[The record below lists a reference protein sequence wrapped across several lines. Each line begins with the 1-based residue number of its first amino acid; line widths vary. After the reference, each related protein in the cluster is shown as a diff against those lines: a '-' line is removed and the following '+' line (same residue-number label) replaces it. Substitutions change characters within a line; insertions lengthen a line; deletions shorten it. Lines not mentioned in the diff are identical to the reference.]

1 MYCKNCGNEI
11 ADSSK
16 FCSHC
21 GQLVEPETSVPDN
34 APAAAQRHEAVQTG
48 ADKNEENIGSASKKP
63 MFEEFQWN
71 VDDYPGRRKYE
82 KTEDVDFDWNA
93 NPQDI
98 PDTVTGQSA
107 VQQNDAAIERKTAE
121 QIRTVQNY
129 ASAGKT
135 DAASGIGKAEE
146 EQKPLSAADRIDKFY
161 TFNRKNEEFQ
171 QLLNREYEKVKSGN
185 PIRQELSEA
194 EKIADRRFEA
204 KPEDPSMDAFL
215 EKEGIVK
222 PYQPKAFESDVLQR
236 IEAQEAEKEAK
247 RLEEEARLAA
257 IEAAKKEAEA
267 EAKRKAEEEA
277 RLAAEEAERQRV
289 AEEARR
295 AEEAKIAAAEE
306 ARRKA
311 EEEAAR
317 LAEIARRNAEE
328 EARRAEEARVKAAE
342 EARLREEEAARL
354 AAEEEARRKA
364 EAEAKVKAAEEAR
377 LKAEADLRA
386 AQEAAKIRAQQE
398 ARMAAEAEARFKA
411 QQEKRQL
418 EAIEAQKRLEAQR
431 KKLEE
436 EANQAVAEEEVRRVI
451 EQTTRMRDEEA
462 AKIRATVAAMR
473 EGIDQIREDAVS
485 REVTEAHQATKNQI
499 DEMTKARSS
508 FFAEL
513 EEADGQNA
521 PIEAEAVNTPEVT
534 FAEAPAAEIPA
545 VDIPAEQPA
554 ADFVQTD
561 IFAEKE
567 RTEDN
572 VTGRDTLFSESEFF
586 HTRTVDKAAIMAGLN
601 EDTIIANKRTTAA
614 PASDEEFFN
623 SLDAAAAQPT
633 APEGSIFDNAAPA
646 AGMAAFGAGAAD
658 MAAQQE
664 AQPIDFRT
672 DMESAPAADSAD
684 DLLTQFEN
692 ISIDDLSQF
701 EQPQEGQPEAQQA
714 VVEEF
719 RMSDTIQAGS
729 LGDQFRTEQGAALN
743 DTVVMPHNDSFSQM
757 PAANDFD
764 NYGNEE
770 AANYIRQQQEQ
781 QSSAASMNEFYG
793 DGFYD
798 EEDESQISKKELKR
812 RAKEQKRLER
822 ERAKE
827 EKILAK
833 RDAEFDNETSDEV
846 EEYEK
851 KGAKGRLV
859 LKIILVILIVIL
871 AVEVIGM
878 AIRFIAP
885 QSGAATFIDNQLNKV
900 IRLITGDAADGS
912 QADGT
917 VYSAGTM
924 QITVT
929 DPDSGTDI
937 TIV

>member
-34 APAAAQRHEAVQTG
+34 APAAAQRHKAVQTG

-93 NPQDI
+93 KPQDI
-98 PDTVTGQSA
+98 PDTVTGQPA

-194 EKIADRRFEA
+194 EKLADRRFEA

-534 FAEAPAAEIPA
+534 FAEAPAEEITA

-623 SLDAAAAQPT
+623 SLDEAAAQPT

-798 EEDESQISKKELKR
+798 EEDESQLSKKELKR

-846 EEYEK
+846 EEYEA

>member
-34 APAAAQRHEAVQTG
+34 APAAAQRHKAVQTG

-93 NPQDI
+93 KPQDI
-98 PDTVTGQSA
+98 PDTVTGQPA

-194 EKIADRRFEA
+194 EKLADRRFEA

-567 RTEDN
+567 ITEDN

-729 LGDQFRTEQGAALN
+729 LGDQFRTEQGVALN

-798 EEDESQISKKELKR
+798 GEDESQLSKKELKR

-846 EEYEK
+846 EEYEG

>member
-34 APAAAQRHEAVQTG
+34 APAAAQRHKAVQTG

-93 NPQDI
+93 KPQDI
-98 PDTVTGQSA
+98 PDTVTGQPA

-194 EKIADRRFEA
+194 EKLADRRFEA

-567 RTEDN
+567 ITEDN

-798 EEDESQISKKELKR
+798 EEDESQLSKKELKR

-846 EEYEK
+846 EEYEE

-859 LKIILVILIVIL
+859 LKVILVILIVIL

>member
-1 MYCKNCGNEI
+1 M
-11 ADSSK
+11 
-16 FCSHC
+16 
-21 GQLVEPETSVPDN
+21 
-34 APAAAQRHEAVQTG
+34 
-48 ADKNEENIGSASKKP
+48 
-63 MFEEFQWN
+63 
-71 VDDYPGRRKYE
+71 
-82 KTEDVDFDWNA
+82 
-93 NPQDI
+93 
-98 PDTVTGQSA
+98 
-107 VQQNDAAIERKTAE
+107 
-121 QIRTVQNY
+121 
-129 ASAGKT
+129 
-135 DAASGIGKAEE
+135 
-146 EQKPLSAADRIDKFY
+146 
-161 TFNRKNEEFQ
+161 
-171 QLLNREYEKVKSGN
+171 
-185 PIRQELSEA
+185 
-194 EKIADRRFEA
+194 
-204 KPEDPSMDAFL
+204 
-215 EKEGIVK
+215 
-222 PYQPKAFESDVLQR
+222 
-236 IEAQEAEKEAK
+236 
-247 RLEEEARLAA
+247 
-257 IEAAKKEAEA
+257 
-267 EAKRKAEEEA
+267 
-277 RLAAEEAERQRV
+277 
-289 AEEARR
+289 
-295 AEEAKIAAAEE
+295 
-306 ARRKA
+306 
-311 EEEAAR
+311 
-317 LAEIARRNAEE
+317 
-328 EARRAEEARVKAAE
+328 
-342 EARLREEEAARL
+342 
-354 AAEEEARRKA
+354 
-364 EAEAKVKAAEEAR
+364 
-377 LKAEADLRA
+377 
-386 AQEAAKIRAQQE
+386 
-398 ARMAAEAEARFKA
+398 
-411 QQEKRQL
+411 
-418 EAIEAQKRLEAQR
+418 
-431 KKLEE
+431 
-436 EANQAVAEEEVRRVI
+436 
-451 EQTTRMRDEEA
+451 
-462 AKIRATVAAMR
+462 
-473 EGIDQIREDAVS
+473 
-485 REVTEAHQATKNQI
+485 
-499 DEMTKARSS
+499 
-508 FFAEL
+508 
-513 EEADGQNA
+513 
-521 PIEAEAVNTPEVT
+521 T

-757 PAANDFD
+757 TAANDFD

-781 QSSAASMNEFYG
+781 QSSAAGMNEFYG

-798 EEDESQISKKELKR
+798 EEDESQLSKKELKR

>member
-34 APAAAQRHEAVQTG
+34 APAAAQRHKAVQTG

-93 NPQDI
+93 KPQDI
-98 PDTVTGQSA
+98 PDTVTGQPA

-194 EKIADRRFEA
+194 EKLADRRFEA

-222 PYQPKAFESDVLQR
+222 PYQP
-236 IEAQEAEKEAK
+236 
-247 RLEEEARLAA
+247 RLAA

-567 RTEDN
+567 ITEDN

-684 DLLTQFEN
+684 DLLTQFDN

-770 AANYIRQQQEQ
+770 AANYIRQQQ
-781 QSSAASMNEFYG
+781 SSAASMNEFYG

-798 EEDESQISKKELKR
+798 EEDESQRSKKELKR

-833 RDAEFDNETSDEV
+833 R
-846 EEYEK
+846 
-851 KGAKGRLV
+851 
-859 LKIILVILIVIL
+859 
-871 AVEVIGM
+871 GM
-878 AIRFIAP
+878 NH
-885 QSGAATFIDNQLNKV
+885 GN
-900 IRLITGDAADGS
+900 
-912 QADGT
+912 
-917 VYSAGTM
+917 
-924 QITVT
+924 
-929 DPDSGTDI
+929 
-937 TIV
+937 

>member
-21 GQLVEPETSVPDN
+21 GQLVEPRTPVQDDFS
-34 APAAAQRHEAVQTG
+34 AAVQTG
-48 ADKNEENIGSASKKP
+48 AGKNEENTGSASRKP

-93 NPQDI
+93 KPQDI
-98 PDTVTGQSA
+98 PDTVPGQPA
-107 VQQNDAAIERKTAE
+107 VQQSDAAIERKTAE
-121 QIRTVQNY
+121 NIRTVQSY
-129 ASAGKT
+129 ASAGKA
-135 DAASGIGKAEE
+135 DAASGIGKAAE
-146 EQKPLSAADRIDKFY
+146 EQKPMSAADRIDKFY

-194 EKIADRRFEA
+194 EKLADRRFEA

-267 EAKRKAEEEA
+267 EARRKAEEEA
-277 RLAAEEAERQRV
+277 RRAEEEAERQRV

-364 EAEAKVKAAEEAR
+364 EAEARVRAAEEAR
-377 LKAEADLRA
+377 RKAEADLRA

-411 QQEKRQL
+411 QQEKKQL

-431 KKLEE
+431 KRLEE

-462 AKIRATVAAMR
+462 ARIRATVAAMR
-473 EGIDQIREDAVS
+473 EGIDQIRENAVS

-499 DEMTKARSS
+499 DEMAKARSS

-513 EEADGQNA
+513 EEADRQSA
-521 PIEAEAVNTPEVT
+521 PAEAEAT
-534 FAEAPAAEIPA
+534 
-545 VDIPAEQPA
+545 A

-561 IFAEKE
+561 ISAEKE
-567 RTEDN
+567 ITENN
-572 VTGRDTLFSESEFF
+572 VTGRDTLFSESELF
-586 HTRTVDKAAIMAGLN
+586 HTKTVDKAAVMAGLS

-614 PASDEEFFN
+614 PASDEEFFS
-623 SLDAAAAQPT
+623 SLDAAAEHQ
-633 APEGSIFDNAAPA
+633 D
-646 AGMAAFGAGAAD
+646 
-658 MAAQQE
+658 

-672 DMESAPAADSAD
+672 DAESAPAADNAG
-684 DLLTQFEN
+684 DLLRQFEN

-701 EQPQEGQPEAQQA
+701 EQPQEGQPEEPQTA
-714 VVEEF
+714 EEF

-729 LGDQFRTEQGAALN
+729 LGEQFRTEQSGGLN
-743 DTVVMPHNDSFSQM
+743 DTVVMPHSDSFSQI

-781 QSSAASMNEFYG
+781 DSTASMNDFYG
-793 DGFYD
+793 DGFLD
-798 EEDESQISKKELKR
+798 DEDESQLSRKEIRR
-812 RAKEQKRLER
+812 RAKEQKKLER

-871 AVEVIGM
+871 AAEVIGM

-900 IRLITGDAADGS
+900 IRLITGDAADG
-912 QADGT
+912 T
-917 VYSAGTM
+917 IYSTGAM

-929 DPDSGTDI
+929 DPDSGADI

>member
-21 GQLVEPETSVPDN
+21 GQLVEPEKAVQDN
-34 APAAAQRHEAVQTG
+34 APAAAQRHKAVQTG

-93 NPQDI
+93 KPQDI
-98 PDTVTGQSA
+98 PDTVTGKPA

-129 ASAGKT
+129 AAAGKA

-194 EKIADRRFEA
+194 EKLADRRFEA

-267 EAKRKAEEEA
+267 EARRRAEEEA

-364 EAEAKVKAAEEAR
+364 EAEARVKAAEEAR

-411 QQEKRQL
+411 QQEKRQI

-431 KKLEE
+431 KRLEE

-513 EEADGQNA
+513 EETDSQNA
-521 PIEAEAVNTPEVT
+521 PAEPEAVKAQQMPSVETLVGERY
-534 FAEAPAAEIPA
+534 
-545 VDIPAEQPA
+545 AEQPEPPA

-567 RTEDN
+567 IKEDN

-601 EDTIIANKRTTAA
+601 EDTIIASKKTTAA
-614 PASDEEFFN
+614 PASDEEFFD
-623 SLDAAAAQPT
+623 SLDAAAVQPT

-646 AGMAAFGAGAAD
+646 AGMAA
-658 MAAQQE
+658 QQE

-672 DMESAPAADSAD
+672 DIESAPAADSAD
-684 DLLTQFEN
+684 DLLMQFEN

-701 EQPQEGQPEAQQA
+701 EQPQEEQPQVQQTA
-714 VVEEF
+714 AEEF

-729 LGDQFRTEQGAALN
+729 LGDQFKTEQGSDLN
-743 DTVVMPHNDSFSQM
+743 DTVVMPHSDSFSQM

-764 NYGNEE
+764 SYGNEE
-770 AANYIRQQQEQ
+770 AANYIRQQQQ
-781 QSSAASMNEFYG
+781 HNSAASMNEFYG
-793 DGFYD
+793 DGFFD
-798 EEDESQISKKELKR
+798 EEDESQLSKKELKR

-833 RDAEFDNETSDEV
+833 RDAEFDNETSAEV
-846 EEYEK
+846 EEYGK

-900 IRLITGDAADGS
+900 IRLITGDATDNG
-912 QADGT
+912 QPDGT
-917 VYSAGTM
+917 VYRAGNM
-924 QITVT
+924 QITVA
-929 DPDSGTDI
+929 DPDSRTDNA
-937 TIV
+937 IV

>member
-34 APAAAQRHEAVQTG
+34 APAAAQRHKAVQTG

-93 NPQDI
+93 KPQDI
-98 PDTVTGQSA
+98 PDTVTGQPA

-194 EKIADRRFEA
+194 EKLADRRFEA

-534 FAEAPAAEIPA
+534 FAEAPAAEITA

-623 SLDAAAAQPT
+623 SLDEAAAQPT

-729 LGDQFRTEQGAALN
+729 LGDQFRTEQGA
-743 DTVVMPHNDSFSQM
+743 VVMPHNDSFSQM

-781 QSSAASMNEFYG
+781 QSSAAGMNEFYG

-798 EEDESQISKKELKR
+798 EEDESQLSKKELKR

-846 EEYEK
+846 EEYEA